1 MRGRCYSAD
10 LKDFAQDQ
18 VDAGRVL
25 FNAAVTSITR
35 PSQAQRERLFGVTGP
50 DPTLKHGYACIALY
64 LGQRSFS
71 SWP

>member
-50 DPTLKHGYACIALY
+50 DPILKHG
-64 LGQRSFS
+64 
-71 SWP
+71 